1 MRMLIIR
8 INRYNRFD
16 KKIYG
21 TYKKW
26 RGKKKRKTKNDAWL
40 VCNMTAGGGGGV
52 DK

>member
-26 RGKKKRKTKNDAWL
+26 RGKKRKTKNDAWL
-40 VCNMTAGGGGGV
+40 VCDMTAGGGGGV